1 MDIGFNNAPTN
12 MVAYWRLNEERK
24 SATEFKDSAT
34 LAMTFNPAPKLLKE
48 V

>member
-1 MDIGFNNAPTN
+1 MDIGFTNPSKN

-24 SATEFKDSAT
+24 TATEFKDSVT
-34 LAMTFNPAPKLLKE
+34 PAMTFNPAPRLLRE